1 MKRGNP
7 TPKINPKT
15 IKIFKKTLNIS
26 NFDKKTL
33 KKSIFDYCDSIK
45 YIELIIEIEKLLKK
59 KIENTKLKKLE
70 DINKLFNKQK

>member
-1 MKRGNP
+1 
-7 TPKINPKT
+7 
-15 IKIFKKTLNIS
+15 
-26 NFDKKTL
+26 
-33 KKSIFDYCDSIK
+33 K